1 MDDEK
6 LAIDVIAKI
15 IINNANLTTFHELI
29 WLIDACNEEN
39 GGKTHLKEV
48 RLSKLLFT
56 SALNDYR

>member
-1 MDDEK
+1 MDEEK
-6 LAIDVIAKI
+6 LAIDVLAK

-39 GGKTHLKEV
+39 GGKTYLKDV

>member
-1 MDDEK
+1 MDEEK
-6 LAIDVIAKI
+6 LAIDVLAK

-39 GGKTHLKEV
+39 GGKTRLKEV

-56 SALNDYR
+56 SAVNDYR